1 LGAAARTVGPIGVET
16 CHWLEDDPCFLSP
29 AKTDEIM
36 VGAAG
41 YLQPEKPEFA
51 EYPNRYHR
59 NPFVRECFAAKPVSI
74 DQAQYQSEKSS
85 LTPHRK
91 RP

>member
-1 LGAAARTVGPIGVET
+1 LGAAVPTAGAIAVEAS
-16 CHWLEDDPCFLSP
+16 HWLEDGLWFLSP
-29 AKTDEIM
+29 AQTDEIM
-36 VGAAG
+36 MGAAG

-51 EYPNRYHR
+51 EYLQRYHK
-59 NPFVRECFAAKPVSI
+59 NPLVRECFAAKPVSI
-74 DQAQYQSEKSS
+74 DQAQYQSEESR